1 MASVSECLQCQC
13 VISMSNTLLFLLF
26 YVRCC
31 RLCTLLLTVTVCV
44 CVLGGGGGG
53 GGAGVIHCSIMLNH
67 DFVSDSR
74 VAV

>member
-13 VISMSNTLLFLLF
+13 VISMSDTLLFLLF

-44 CVLGGGGGG
+44 CVCVCVCVGGV
-53 GGAGVIHCSIMLNH
+53 GVIHCNIMLNH